1 MIVSSR
7 IARVKERDPVSNKTE
22 QLLLLSLLVFKTGFL
37 WVTLVVLELALKTRL
52 ALNPEIYLEKKVL
65 KSLGRLGR
73 YLTR

>member
-52 ALNPEIYLEKKVL
+52 ALNPEIYLEKK
-65 KSLGRLGR
+65 KS
-73 YLTR
+73 

>member
-52 ALNPEIYLEKKVL
+52 ALNPEIYLGPENTPT
-65 KSLGRLGR
+65 S
-73 YLTR
+73 

>member
-52 ALNPEIYLEKKVL
+52 ALNPAIYLEKK
-65 KSLGRLGR
+65 KS
-73 YLTR
+73 